1 MRALCG
7 EKALF
12 KDALLKCVKYY
23 KHAFEYNQRTEK
35 TILNS
40 TGMTSW
46 MHVGLKEKDLDKG
59 LTEWSI

>member
-12 KDALLKCVKYY
+12 KDALLKCVKFYQN
-23 KHAFEYNQRTEK
+23 AFEYNQRIEK

-40 TGMTSW
+40 STRM
-46 MHVGLKEKDLDKG
+46 KDKLGAYGTKRG
-59 LTEWSI
+59 RQGINRAE